1 MWISRFL
8 QRDARRRT
16 AIRPLQ
22 LESAETL
29 EQKTLLSALTVQL
42 TADHD
47 NTIYDVLTGD
57 ISNGAGDY
65 IVAGGSTGSAAARR
79 GLVSFDVASAGIPA
93 GATILDVVLSMNL
106 AESIG
111 GTASVSVHKL
121 LKSWG
126 EAGSNALGNEFDG
139 AAAQQFDATWLFSMF
154 DGSAWANA
162 GGDFAGAS
170 AAVSVDSRGVYEW
183 IGGGL
188 ISDVQEWLD
197 NSVLNRGWLIQGT
210 EVANNV
216 KAFDSKDSGNAALRP
231 TLQITYEEPVLPSI
245 VEGRKFFD
253 RNADGIQLSP
263 AVANLKL
270 QFYQGKDY
278 YNLYG
283 GQEYWYRSQVDNSWY
298 FVTPSGTLTKWDR
311 TPYHLTGQTFSTQD
325 SRVWQRP
332 SVLTSNDPAA
342 AAEPWLN
349 GFTFELVNALGAVV
363 ATTTSKD
370 IDRNHDGNIQDAT
383 ERGWYQFTNV
393 DPGSF
398 RVREVPTAGWT
409 QSASTTS
416 PFGGIAYSIDT
427 TFGLKFTGSYHENY
441 GGRGERWIWG
451 TREGTGAKWY
461 YITPAGDLYK
471 WNGVAANK
479 TVLVQGAI
487 IGSLG
492 MAYYNDPSLIWNAS
506 NPTLSVTPG
515 SVVPGGDFGNFQ
527 STVIS
532 GRKWSDHNPDGVRN
546 SYVYD
551 PGRPIALDPTS
562 GTLGGAG
569 GSQTYNLW
577 VQDSQTGNSQQV
589 TYTLN
594 TATRVTRYTTSNSS
608 SSGTTLTTSVPIIVG
623 SDPAQVA
630 AFLYADEPWL
640 NGWTFELLNDRGFV
654 VATSV
659 TTDRDLNLNSTIEV
673 NQERG
678 WYLFEG
684 ILPGNYTIREV
695 QQSGWIQV
703 SPAQASIQP
712 TIATLKTKYGFK
724 AGTNDSYNFGYLKER
739 WLKDRTN
746 AWYYITPAGTL
757 FKWDQKSGGARG
769 NAVGTQIA
777 QLSSSVYLNLN
788 LLFSPSNSN
797 VTVIAGS
804 VINDR
809 HFGNHH
815 VIDGVFSAL
824 AGQLQ

>member
-1 MWISRFL
+1 
-8 QRDARRRT
+8 
-16 AIRPLQ
+16 
-22 LESAETL
+22 
-29 EQKTLLSALTVQL
+29 
-42 TADHD
+42 
-47 NTIYDVLTGD
+47 
-57 ISNGAGDY
+57 
-65 IVAGGSTGSAAARR
+65 
-79 GLVSFDVASAGIPA
+79 
-93 GATILDVVLSMNL
+93 
-106 AESIG
+106 
-111 GTASVSVHKL
+111 
-121 LKSWG
+121 
-126 EAGSNALGNEFDG
+126 
-139 AAAQQFDATWLFSMF
+139 
-154 DGSAWANA
+154 
-162 GGDFAGAS
+162 
-170 AAVSVDSRGVYEW
+170 
-183 IGGGL
+183 
-188 ISDVQEWLD
+188 
-197 NSVLNRGWLIQGT
+197 
-210 EVANNV
+210 
-216 KAFDSKDSGNAALRP
+216 
-231 TLQITYEEPVLPSI
+231 
-245 VEGRKFFD
+245 
-253 RNADGIQLSP
+253 
-263 AVANLKL
+263 
-270 QFYQGKDY
+270 
-278 YNLYG
+278 
-283 GQEYWYRSQVDNSWY
+283 
-298 FVTPSGTLTKWDR
+298 
-311 TPYHLTGQTFSTQD
+311 
-325 SRVWQRP
+325 
-332 SVLTSNDPAA
+332 
-342 AAEPWLN
+342 
-349 GFTFELVNALGAVV
+349 
-363 ATTTSKD
+363 
-370 IDRNHDGNIQDAT
+370 
-383 ERGWYQFTNV
+383 
-393 DPGSF
+393 
-398 RVREVPTAGWT
+398 
-409 QSASTTS
+409 
-416 PFGGIAYSIDT
+416 
-427 TFGLKFTGSYHENY
+427 
-441 GGRGERWIWG
+441 
-451 TREGTGAKWY
+451 
-461 YITPAGDLYK
+461 
-471 WNGVAANK
+471 
-479 TVLVQGAI
+479 
-487 IGSLG
+487 